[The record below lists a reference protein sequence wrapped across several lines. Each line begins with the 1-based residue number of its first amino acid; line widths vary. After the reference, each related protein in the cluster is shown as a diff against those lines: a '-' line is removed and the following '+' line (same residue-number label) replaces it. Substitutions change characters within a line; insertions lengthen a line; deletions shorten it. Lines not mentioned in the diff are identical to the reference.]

1 MIGYLPL
8 MCKVLSSTSNIDL
21 KRGGHALIRAVK
33 RQGMWLLSP
42 LSVYMGLSKSIKAS
56 SPAFIRLPDFP
67 CPLWPGFL

>member
-21 KRGGHALIRAVK
+21 KKGGHAFIRAVK

-56 SPAFIRLPDFP
+56 GAALVRLPDGP
-67 CPLWPGFL
+67 CPLCPGFL